1 MEDSIRVVFLS
12 VLLMVFGIVVGFTF
26 YYTRNAEVLNN
37 SVDESL
43 TDLNVT
49 TKEGKYAKYVGT
61 DLNGTDVTHAIEELQ
76 DEIAIKVILD
86 STDDIRTRVYQYH
99 NTEVPTSRSDLAY
112 INPAYQFRG
121 TLLRNENSTV
131 VGIKFERIE

>member
-49 TKEGKYAKYVGT
+49 TKESKYAKYVGT
-61 DLNGTDVTHAIEELQ
+61 DLNGTDVTHAIDELQ

-99 NTEVPTSRSDLAY
+99 NTEVPTSRTDLAY
-112 INPAYQFRG
+112 ISPADQFRG
-121 TLLRNENSTV
+121 TLIRNENSTV

>member
-131 VGIKFERIE
+131 IGIKFERIE